1 MLGQKQDSSGLH
13 PPLCVSR
20 DRIHEIALKP
30 HLASP

>member
-20 DRIHEIALKP
+20 DRIHEIALS
-30 HLASP
+30 LT